1 MNSEEKQKKIWRF
14 RQIHLTFADVTIRKA
29 IMKATRIVLVI
40 VIMLLLVLHLLS
52 VQEDRGYERRGQVL
66 IDKVEAF
73 RQAEKRL
80 PENVEELGLEEET
93 NQGPYYEKMDS
104 ASYVVFFNIGFD
116 DTKIYYSDKKEWK
129 DEP

>member
-1 MNSEEKQKKIWRF
+1 
-14 RQIHLTFADVTIRKA
+14 
-29 IMKATRIVLVI
+29 MKATRIVLAIVI
-40 VIMLLLVLHLLS
+40 VLLLVLHLLS

-73 RQAEKRL
+73 RQVEKRL

-93 NQGPYYEKMDS
+93 NQGLYYEKRDS
-104 ASYVVFFNIGFD
+104 ASYVVFFNLGFD
-116 DTKIYYSDKKEWK
+116 NTKIYYSDKKEWK

>member
-1 MNSEEKQKKIWRF
+1 
-14 RQIHLTFADVTIRKA
+14 
-29 IMKATRIVLVI
+29 
-40 VIMLLLVLHLLS
+40 MLLLVLHLLS

-73 RQAEKRL
+73 RQVEKRL

-116 DTKIYYSDKKEWK
+116 DTKIYYSDK
-129 DEP
+129 